1 MALFE
6 RLRTDV
12 EGLRQ
17 AKDYPGLIAILDGD
31 DPAGRTEAAR
41 ALCNLGVGALP
52 TLLRSLDKAGPA
64 SRTRM
69 LGALVS
75 VGTPSIPLLLALI
88 LRADPTLQ
96 TTIAR
101 AIASA
106 GEPMFEALLPALQHD
121 QPAIRRAT
129 VISLQGAGK
138 KAIPHLTRALHDS
151 NLAVRKEAAR
161 VLASL
166 RWAPTETSD
175 QVEFYYLLE
184 DWDELSKLQGA
195 AVPVLLQALQSKD
208 PHIRSESAR
217 SLGRIR
223 DFRAF
228 PALAKAAKDRDEN
241 VRMRAIEALGYM
253 GDPQAIPLLVDALND
268 PRHEVRMEA
277 AWALDRL
284 RWVPQSNLQRVDYL
298 IARERWSEVAAM
310 GRTAIPSLIQALKIN
325 YSGVRIG
332 ATEALRRM
340 GQPAISA
347 LKAEASSK
355 DPGRRQRAKTA
366 LQYIQRREEEDTLTR
381 PVEEDPSRYER
392 ELKEGLAIQKRFEKV
407 FGRPRYTSP
416 TEGAGKPQKLEV
428 EAQKPANSG
437 ETANQAA
444 ELPRKDMN
452 LDEIIRESRIAEEA
466 WARVKERWKAE
477 RSVPEGGIPLENL
490 ISHEFEEAIVEMDE
504 AGDEEGWNALLAD
517 EETREP
523 QPLEIPEITPETP
536 EEPEPPEPVP
546 EKSPL
551 ERYLEALRSSDET
564 VRAAAVAALQGMG
577 KEAVIYLIQA
587 LNDPQPAVRIAAAEA
602 LGQIGDVDAVDPLIR
617 TTRDEREDVRI
628 AAASALARIGNK
640 KSIQPLI
647 RLFADRYHGV
657 RVAAADAVA
666 TFGRAALD
674 PLEEAL
680 SDPVTV
686 VRVTAA
692 RAVGLIGL
700 IDTIP
705 LLIDHLGDPAAEVR
719 WSVAR
724 ALAGFGPPVIDPL
737 SLVMRRGSKDMRLAA
752 IDALWEIED
761 ERVVDI
767 LRQALDDKDEEVREK
782 AAAALK
788 KRQVIDVW
796 RSALGS
802 QVQEEVRAPK
812 KKKKPIRL
820 EDKKAFERSGPREV
834 GKLISALKE
843 KDWQMQLNV
852 ATRLIMMGKPAVDG
866 LIRAL
871 RNEDPEIQA
880 AAAGILGEMRE
891 TAVEPL
897 MDALEDSD
905 RFVRIVAAQNLG
917 KIGNKRAIEALIS
930 VLHRETDPEVR
941 TAVVEGLGYMGSKQ
955 AIEPLS
961 LALRDRDER
970 VQIAAARSLGYIG
983 DLRALEPLIHAL
995 RDVDDRVRYAALEAL
1010 KYPDETMRSHLIGAL
1025 RSGDEDFRA
1034 GVAEALEAGGWVP
1047 ETTEQR
1053 VLYLMALNRWSEVEE
1068 IGADALP
1075 VLAEVLDDP
1084 LVEVRANAVRAINR
1098 IGGEGSVPLLVQALR
1113 DETFMVRKRA
1123 ERGLI
1128 ELGETALPGLE
1139 DALEMAEDEER
1150 ERLQRIIDEIRARN
1164 VVEEA

>member
-1 MALFE
+1 MALFD

-17 AKDYPGLIAILDGD
+17 AKDYPGLIALLDGD

-41 ALCNLGVGALP
+41 ALCSLGIGAIP
-52 TLLRSLDKAGPA
+52 NLLRSLERARPA
-64 SRTRM
+64 SQTRM
-69 LGALVS
+69 LSALVS

-88 LRADPTLQ
+88 LRADPALQ
-96 TTIAR
+96 TAISS

-106 GEPMFEALLPALQHD
+106 GEPMFEALLPALQHN

-129 VISLQGAGK
+129 VIALQGAGK
-138 KAIPHLTRALHDS
+138 KAIPHLTPALRDS
-151 NLAVRKEAAR
+151 NPAVRKEAAR
-161 VLASL
+161 VLAGL
-166 RWAPTETSD
+166 RWTPTETSE

-184 DWDELSKLQGA
+184 DWGELAKLQGA
-195 AVPVLLQALQSKD
+195 AVPILLQALESKD
-208 PHIRSESAR
+208 PRIRSESAR
-217 SLGRIR
+217 TLGRIR

-228 PALAKAAKDRDEN
+228 PALAKAAKDRNEN
-241 VRMRAIEALGYM
+241 VRMRAVEALGHI
-253 GDPQAIPLLVDALND
+253 GDPQAMPILVDALND

-284 RWVPQSNLQRVDYL
+284 GWVPQSNLQRVDYL
-298 IARERWSEVAAM
+298 IAKERWSELATM
-310 GRTAIPSLIQALKIN
+310 GRTALPSLIRALKID

-347 LKAEASSK
+347 LKAESSSK

-366 LQYIQRREEEDTLTR
+366 LHYIQRRQEEETLTQ
-381 PVEEDPSRYER
+381 PVEEDHSRYER
-392 ELKEGLAIQKRFEKV
+392 ELKEGLAIQKRFEKL
-407 FGRPRYTSP
+407 FGRPRYTAV
-416 TEGAGKPQKLEV
+416 TEGSGKPQKR
-428 EAQKPANSG
+428 EAEPPKQESPVAPAPVNPKK
-437 ETANQAA
+437 E
-444 ELPRKDMN
+444 MN
-452 LDEIIRESRIAEEA
+452 LDEIIRESRMAEEA

-477 RSVPEGGIPLENL
+477 RSAPEGAIPLENL
-490 ISHEFEEAIVEMDE
+490 IPHDFEEAIVRMDE
-504 AGDEEGWNALLAD
+504 AGGEEGGSVLLSDEED
-517 EETREP
+517 REP
-523 QPLEIPEITPETP
+523 QPLEIPEIAPETP
-536 EEPEPPEPVP
+536 EEPEPPEPIP
-546 EKSPL
+546 QMSPL
-551 ERYLEALRSSDET
+551 ERYLEALRSPDEA

-577 KEAVIYLIQA
+577 KEGVIYLIRA
-587 LNDPQPAVRIAAAEA
+587 LNDPHPAVRVAAADA
-602 LGQIGDVDAVDPLIR
+602 LGQIGDADAVDPLIQ
-617 TTRDEREDVRI
+617 TTHDEREDVRI
-628 AAASALARIGNK
+628 AAASALARIGDRR
-640 KSIQPLI
+640 SIQPLI

-666 TFGRAALD
+666 VFGRAALEA
-674 PLEEAL
+674 LEEAL
-680 SDPVTV
+680 SDPVIV

-692 RAVGLIGL
+692 RAIGLIGVMES
-700 IDTIP
+700 IP
-705 LLIDHLGDPAAEVR
+705 VLIDHLGDPAPEVR

-724 ALAGFGPPVIDPL
+724 ALADFGPPVIDPL
-737 SLVMRRGSKDMRLAA
+737 SLVMRRGSRDMRLAA

-761 ERVVDI
+761 ERVVDL
-767 LRQALDDKDEEVREK
+767 LRQALDDEDEEVREK

-796 RSALGS
+796 RSALGQ

-812 KKKKPIRL
+812 KKKKPIRQ
-820 EDKKAFERSGPREV
+820 EDRKAFERSGPQEV

-897 MDALEDSD
+897 MDALDDSD

-930 VLHRETDPEVR
+930 ALHRETDPEVR
-941 TAVVEGLGYMGSKQ
+941 TAVVEGLGYMGSRQ

-961 LALRDRDER
+961 LALQDRDER
-970 VQIAAARSLGYIG
+970 VQVAAARSLGYIG

-995 RDVDDRVRYAALEAL
+995 RDVDDRVRHAALEAL
-1010 KYPDETMRSHLIGAL
+1010 KYPDETMRRSLIGAL
-1025 RSGDEDFRA
+1025 RSGDEEFRA

-1047 ETTEQR
+1047 ETPEQR
-1053 VLYLMALNRWSEVEE
+1053 VLYLMAMNRWSEVEE

-1075 VLAEVLDDP
+1075 VLAEALDDP

-1098 IGGEGSVPLLVQALR
+1098 IGGGESVPLLIHALR

-1123 ERGLI
+1123 ERGLV
-1128 ELGETALPGLE
+1128 EMGEAALPGLE
-1139 DALEMAEDEER
+1139 EALEEKEDEER
-1150 ERLQRIIDEIRARN
+1150 ETLQRIIDEIRARN

>member
-1 MALFE
+1 MALFD

-17 AKDYPGLIAILDGD
+17 AKDYPGLIALLDGD

-41 ALCNLGVGALP
+41 ALCSLGIGAIP
-52 TLLRSLDKAGPA
+52 NLLRSLERARPA
-64 SRTRM
+64 SQTRM
-69 LGALVS
+69 LSALVS

-88 LRADPTLQ
+88 LRADPALQ
-96 TTIAR
+96 TAISS

-106 GEPMFEALLPALQHD
+106 GEPMFEALLPALQHN

-129 VISLQGAGK
+129 VIALQGAGK
-138 KAIPHLTRALHDS
+138 KAIPHLTPALRDS
-151 NLAVRKEAAR
+151 NPAVRKEAAR
-161 VLASL
+161 VLAGL
-166 RWAPTETSD
+166 RWTPTETSE

-184 DWDELSKLQGA
+184 DWGELAKLQGA
-195 AVPVLLQALQSKD
+195 AVPILLQALESKD
-208 PHIRSESAR
+208 PRIRSESAR
-217 SLGRIR
+217 TLGRIR

-228 PALAKAAKDRDEN
+228 PALAKAAKDRNEN
-241 VRMRAIEALGYM
+241 VRMRAVEALGYI
-253 GDPQAIPLLVDALND
+253 GDPQAMPILVDALND

-284 RWVPQSNLQRVDYL
+284 GWVPQSNLQRVDYL
-298 IARERWSEVAAM
+298 IAKERWSELATM
-310 GRTAIPSLIQALKIN
+310 GRTALPSLIRALKID

-347 LKAEASSK
+347 LKTEASSK
-355 DPGRRQRAKTA
+355 DLGRRERAKTA
-366 LQYIQRREEEDTLTR
+366 LRYIQQRQEEETLTR

-392 ELKEGLAIQKRFEKV
+392 ELKEGLAIQKRFEKL
-407 FGRPRYTSP
+407 FGRPRYTP
-416 TEGAGKPQKLEV
+416 VTEGSGKPQKR
-428 EAQKPANSG
+428 EAEPPKQESPAAPAPVNPKK
-437 ETANQAA
+437 E
-444 ELPRKDMN
+444 MN

-466 WARVKERWKAE
+466 WARVKERWKAD
-477 RSVPEGGIPLENL
+477 RSAPEGAIPLEHL
-490 ISHEFEEAIVEMDE
+490 IPHDFEEAIVRMDE
-504 AGDEEGWNALLAD
+504 AGGEEGGSVLLSDEED
-517 EETREP
+517 REP
-523 QPLEIPEITPETP
+523 QPLEIPKIAPETP
-536 EEPEPPEPVP
+536 EEPKPPEPAAH
-546 EKSPL
+546 KSPL
-551 ERYLEALRSSDET
+551 ERYLEALRSPDEA
-564 VRAAAVAALQGMG
+564 VRAAAVAALQSMG
-577 KEAVIYLIQA
+577 KEAVIYLIQV
-587 LNDPQPAVRIAAAEA
+587 LNDPYPAVRVAAAEA
-602 LGQIGDVDAVDPLIR
+602 LGQIGDADAVDPLIQA
-617 TTRDEREDVRI
+617 THDEREDVRI
-628 AAASALARIGNK
+628 AAASALARIGDR

-666 TFGRAALD
+666 VFGRAALEA
-674 PLEEAL
+674 LEEAL

-692 RAVGLIGL
+692 RAIGLIGV
-700 IDTIP
+700 IESIP
-705 LLIDHLGDPAAEVR
+705 VLIDHLGDPAPEVR

-724 ALAGFGPPVIDPL
+724 ALGEFGPPVIDPL
-737 SLVMRRGSKDMRLAA
+737 SIVMSRGSRDMRLAA

-761 ERVVDI
+761 ERAVEL
-767 LRQALDDKDEEVREK
+767 LRRALDDEDEEVREK

-802 QVQEEVRAPK
+802 QVLEEVQAPK

-820 EDKKAFERSGPREV
+820 EDRKAFERAGPQEV

-897 MDALEDSD
+897 MDALDDSD

-917 KIGNKRAIEALIS
+917 KIGNKRAIEALIGA
-930 VLHRETDPEVR
+930 LHRETDPEVR
-941 TAVVEGLGYMGSKQ
+941 TAVAEGLGYMGSRQ
-955 AIEPLS
+955 AIEPLT
-961 LALRDRDER
+961 LALQDRDER
-970 VQIAAARSLGYIG
+970 VQVAAARSLGYIG

-995 RDVDDRVRYAALEAL
+995 RDVDDRVRHAALEAL
-1010 KYPDETMRSHLIGAL
+1010 KYPDETMRSSLIGAL

-1053 VLYLMALNRWSEVEE
+1053 VLYLMAMNRWSEVEE

-1075 VLAEVLDDP
+1075 VLAEALDDP

-1098 IGGEGSVPLLVQALR
+1098 IGGEESVPLLIHALR

-1123 ERGLI
+1123 ERGLV
-1128 ELGETALPGLE
+1128 EMGEAALPGLE
-1139 DALEMAEDEER
+1139 EALEETEDEER
-1150 ERLQRIIDEIRARN
+1150 ETLQRIIDEIRARN